1 MAYFYF
7 HYSADNLK
15 KKIAEMFEHD
25 SRAAVYY
32 IARAWCILCGIIIR
46 SDQHSADLRAEGGER
61 NSLSW
66 FYINTLSIWA
76 AYIFKERAPYV
87 IDEVNAPRYAARYFQ
102 RPATEMMSNIIDFHN
117 DLMVV
122 LIFISIFIFV
132 LLSACL
138 YHYSTVSLKSFY
150 LDRAPVSRMTH
161 EPFVEVAF
169 TVVPAFIVY
178 SIAAH
183 SFALLYS
190 NNDWLERDTELTI
203 SVTGH
208 QWY

>member
-1 MAYFYF
+1 MDGVAARSEENLAEAQLIMGGRGATTSSWLYTNFLFLYVAY
-7 HYSADNLK
+7 L
-15 KKIAEMFEHD
+15 
-25 SRAAVYY
+25 
-32 IARAWCILCGIIIR
+32 
-46 SDQHSADLRAEGGER
+46 
-61 NSLSW
+61 
-66 FYINTLSIWA
+66 
-76 AYIFKERAPYV
+76 FKEQVPYN
-87 IDEVNAPRYAARYFQ
+87 IDEVNGPRYAARYFQ

-132 LLSACL
+132 LLTACL
-138 YHYSTVSLKSFY
+138 YNYSTVSLRSFY
-150 LDRAPVSRMTH
+150 IDQSPVSRMTH

-178 SIAAH
+178 SIAAP

-190 NNDWLERDTELTI
+190 NNDWLERETELTV